1 MFSRSNLLII
11 AIAIAGALLGLWA
24 GSYFNQPHVAGM
36 PAGAGVLAP
45 GDALADLQLRGTD
58 GATHRLGDWHGKLVL
73 VNFWATWCGP
83 CRAVAPVIEKLA
95 EDYAGKVKVVKL
107 DTDAN
112 QATAMRFNIRSIPTI
127 LLFKDGQVVDGVIG
141 ADPRLRGILDAKIA
155 KLAA

>member
-1 MFSRSNLLII
+1 MSEKLQVTDATFASEVEQ
-11 AIAIAGALLGLWA
+11 AK
-24 GSYFNQPHVAGM
+24 
-36 PAGAGVLAP
+36 GVVVV
-45 GDALADLQLRGTD
+45 D
-58 GATHRLGDWHGKLVL
+58 
-73 VNFWATWCGP
+73 FWATWCGP